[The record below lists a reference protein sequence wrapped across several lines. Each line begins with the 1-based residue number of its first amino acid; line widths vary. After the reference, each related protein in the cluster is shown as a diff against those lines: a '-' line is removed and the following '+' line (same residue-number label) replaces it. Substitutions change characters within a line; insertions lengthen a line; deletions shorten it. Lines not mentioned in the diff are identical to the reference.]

1 MDACDLPESTRR
13 FRVEYREREIP
24 RGYRG
29 AWHLA
34 FTFGG
39 GALALLACL
48 WQLHAV
54 QPLEWLAVPA
64 AFVYANL
71 SEYLGHRFPMHRPMP
86 GLGLVFKRHSGQH
99 HRFFTDDAM
108 AYEGVRDL
116 RALLFP
122 PLLVIF
128 FFGLFG
134 GPVWVLLAWLASPNV
149 AWLFLG
155 TALAYFLNYEFL
167 HTAYHVPDGHWLGR
181 VPGVQRLKWLHR
193 AHHDTRRMTRIN
205 FNISYPLGDWLFGTL
220 QRDPK
225 DLA

>member
-1 MDACDLPESTRR
+1 MSATHLPEATRR
-13 FRVEYREREIP
+13 YRAEYREREIP

-29 AWHLA
+29 RRHLA

-39 GALALLACL
+39 GSLALAACL
-48 WQLHAV
+48 WQLKSV
-54 QPLEWLAVPA
+54 QPPEWLAVPA
-64 AFVYANL
+64 AFLYANL
-71 SEYLGHRFPMHRPMP
+71 SEYFGHRFPMHRPYR

-99 HRFFTDDAM
+99 HRFFTDQAM
-108 AYEGVRDL
+108 AYDTPCDL

-122 PLLVIF
+122 PLLVVF

-134 GPVWVLLAWLASPNV
+134 GPVWLLLRWLASANV
-149 AWLFLG
+149 AWLFLA

-167 HTAYHVPDGHWLGR
+167 HTAYHVPEGHWLGR
-181 VPGVQRLKWLHR
+181 LPGVQRLKWLHQ

-220 QRDPK
+220 QRDPR
-225 DLA
+225 D